1 MLIGLVSVLIQVV
14 IVGNGA
20 VIGAGSVFLRD
31 VRDHETVVGLV
42 K

>member
-1 MLIGLVSVLIQVV
+1 MLIGAGSVV
-14 IVGNGA
+14 IQGVCVGNGA
-20 VIGAGSVFLRD
+20 VIGAGSVVLRD